1 MPGRDG
7 TGPLGAGPMT
17 GRGAGFCAGFNMP
30 GYANQVPGRGFL
42 GRGFGRGGGGG
53 GGRGRRNGF
62 WATGL
67 PGWMRFGWG
76 AQNAPAASAGDAER
90 SMLVGQAEVLQQQLD
105 AIKNR
110 IDALASDPEAV
121 KP

>member
-1 MPGRDG
+1 MPGGDG

-30 GYANQVPGRGFL
+30 GYASPAAGRGLSGRGRGF
-42 GRGFGRGGGGG
+42 GG
-53 GGRGRRNGF
+53 GGRGWRHCF

-76 AQNAPAASAGDAER
+76 GMAPAAEPAPEAEKR
-90 SMLVGQAEVLQQQLD
+90 FLDGQAQALRTQLD
-105 AIKNR
+105 VIERRLEELKTAQ
-110 IDALASDPEAV
+110 
-121 KP
+121 